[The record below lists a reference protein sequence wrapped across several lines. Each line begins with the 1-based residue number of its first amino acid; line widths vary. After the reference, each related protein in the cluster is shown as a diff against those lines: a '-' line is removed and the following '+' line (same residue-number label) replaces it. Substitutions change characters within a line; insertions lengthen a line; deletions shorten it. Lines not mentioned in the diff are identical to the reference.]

1 MESFGGWLCE
11 QTNMQDYREAEKVVI
26 RRFSD
31 FVWLHLRLT
40 ECYKGVIIAALP
52 GKSAVGKTSTILGP
66 HFGCKGYV
74 NFVTNIL
81 TYVLGQMSH
90 LLLWD
95 AEKFRFSA
103 EFVEVRRR
111 ALDVFLN
118 RIAAHPQLRMS
129 EDLKNF
135 LQADEEIW
143 VGSLK
148 PHILILL

>member
-1 MESFGGWLCE
+1 M
-11 QTNMQDYREAEKVVI
+11 
-26 RRFSD
+26 
-31 FVWLHLRLT
+31 
-40 ECYKGVIIAALP
+40 
-52 GKSAVGKTSTILGP
+52 
-66 HFGCKGYV
+66 
-74 NFVTNIL
+74 
-81 TYVLGQMSH
+81 
-90 LLLWD
+90 LWA

-143 VGSLK
+143 VGCLKSL
-148 PHILILL
+148 ILISSMKSH

>member
-1 MESFGGWLCE
+1 M
-11 QTNMQDYREAEKVVI
+11 
-26 RRFSD
+26 
-31 FVWLHLRLT
+31 
-40 ECYKGVIIAALP
+40 
-52 GKSAVGKTSTILGP
+52 
-66 HFGCKGYV
+66 
-74 NFVTNIL
+74 
-81 TYVLGQMSH
+81 
-90 LLLWD
+90 LWD

-143 VGSLK
+143 VGSL
-148 PHILILL
+148 ILSFCCKIILAKYYADGGKMQGS

>member
-1 MESFGGWLCE
+1 
-11 QTNMQDYREAEKVVI
+11 
-26 RRFSD
+26 
-31 FVWLHLRLT
+31 
-40 ECYKGVIIAALP
+40 
-52 GKSAVGKTSTILGP
+52 
-66 HFGCKGYV
+66 
-74 NFVTNIL
+74 
-81 TYVLGQMSH
+81 MSH

-143 VGSLK
+143 VGTLK
-148 PHILILL
+148 PHVLILL